1 MPRLALSTPRR
12 ALPCLVLCSMALV
25 ACGASPAPQFFNA
38 TRSDVVVEGRSFA
51 VFHRDNRAQVIRL
64 GYASPAERA
73 LIPAQMLR
81 AVALATGCTPV
92 ATSFVGDSGERRG
105 RLRC

>member
-1 MPRLALSTPRR
+1 MPRFALTFPLR
-12 ALPCLVLCSMALV
+12 ALPCLLMCIVALV
-25 ACGASPAPQFFNA
+25 ACGASPSPQFFNA

-73 LIPAQMLR
+73 LVPAQMLR

-92 ATSFVGDSGERRG
+92 AASFVGDSGERRG